1 MPSEWTNMAI
11 PKATLGRFLAVGIEG
26 QSSPN
31 NGMNGQDEKAPFFL
45 PWNQVD
51 LIFRKS
57 GQPFFGPLYFELGPD
72 FKNKTPDLIL
82 KLSTNLNLAQKV

>member
-1 MPSEWTNMAI
+1 MFLTNVLDSNIINSECE
-11 PKATLGRFLAVGIEG
+11 L
-26 QSSPN
+26 
-31 NGMNGQDEKAPFFL
+31 KAPFFL

-51 LIFRKS
+51 LIFGKS

-72 FKNKTPDLIL
+72 FEIKTPDLIL